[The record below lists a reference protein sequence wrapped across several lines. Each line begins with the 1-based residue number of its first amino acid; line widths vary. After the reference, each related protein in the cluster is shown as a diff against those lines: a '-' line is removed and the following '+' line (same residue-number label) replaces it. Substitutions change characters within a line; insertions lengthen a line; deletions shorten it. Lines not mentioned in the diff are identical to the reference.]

1 MPFLA
6 SDHVSDGRKHLLLA
20 ASGSVATIKLPKM
33 AEALSHHKNLSVRI
47 VLTKAAQ
54 SFLAG
59 QSEEQPTVQHLQ
71 SIPNVDSVFLDEDE
85 WTEPW
90 TRGAGILH
98 IELRRWSDLLVIA
111 PLSANSLAKMTTGVA
126 DNLLLSVVRAWDT
139 TVTTAEVAR
148 AVKRII
154 VARKC
159 VPVYSF
165 YISWAL
171 IFCGTAIQFDSAY
184 QRSAHM
190 RSLLKWCCS
199 DQDLLIHHGNPA
211 AMNTAMWLHPV
222 TKKQM
227 KILEEEWGADGRAN
241 GWIEILKP
249 VEKTL
254 ACGDPGSGAMKEW
267 TDIVSIIEERLSLG

>member
-1 MPFLA
+1 MTTTGRSSTSHDKSPVPFLA

-54 SFLAG
+54 NFLAG
-59 QSEEQPTVQHLQ
+59 QSEEQPTLHHLQ
-71 SIPNVDSVFLDEDE
+71 SIPNVDSVFLDQDE

-111 PLSANSLAKMTTGVA
+111 PLSANSLAKMTTGLA
-126 DNLLLSVVRAWDT
+126 DNLLLSVVRAWDAT
-139 TVTTAEVAR
+139 ITTAEDAR
-148 AVKRII
+148 VVKRII
-154 VARKC
+154 VA
-159 VPVYSF
+159 P
-165 YISWAL
+165 
-171 IFCGTAIQFDSAY
+171 
-184 QRSAHM
+184 
-190 RSLLKWCCS
+190 
-199 DQDLLIHHGNPA
+199 

-227 KILEEEWGADGRAN
+227 KILEEDWGVDGRAK
-241 GWIEILKP
+241 GWIEVLKP

-267 TDIVSIIEERLSLG
+267 ADIVSIIEERLSLR